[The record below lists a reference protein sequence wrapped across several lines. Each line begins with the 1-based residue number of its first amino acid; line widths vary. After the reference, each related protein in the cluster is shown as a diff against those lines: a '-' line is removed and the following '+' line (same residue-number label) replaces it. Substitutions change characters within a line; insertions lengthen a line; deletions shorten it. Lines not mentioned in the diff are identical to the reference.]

1 MTSGNRLPPHLNPRG
16 TGRSPATAGR
26 DSIRSWRWAKVLAS
40 VVSACVLLTTGVAYG
55 FYKHFD
61 SQITRLHDILPGGGK
76 EATNGAENILLVGS
90 DSRTGSNDVFQAGPG
105 QTLVEGQ
112 RSDTVILAHLAPG
125 NAKAILVSL
134 PRDSWV
140 TIPAYTDAKGVA
152 HPAQQNK
159 LNAAYSLGGPKLLI
173 ATVQQL
179 SGLHVDHYAEID
191 FEGFQKMVNALGGI
205 NVCLTQP
212 AKDTMSGA
220 NFPAGENHLNGVQAL
235 AFVRQRYNL
244 PNGDLDRVKRQQQFI
259 GAVVRK
265 VVSAGTLLN
274 PVKLTNFLDAVT
286 SSVSVDSGLDIKSL
300 ALRLRNLDA
309 NHVEF
314 ATLPFEKFATI
325 NGQAVNIIN
334 ADQTAELFASLN
346 EGNGVPTDTQPSAP
360 AGSTITVPPKDVS
373 VAVYNGAGIN
383 GLGKRVSSEL
393 TKVGFV
399 ISGTPGNRNT
409 GAKKTEIHYAPSKI
423 NAANTLAASVTGAIL
438 VPDSKLGDTLELVV
452 GSSYT
457 TAKAVQM
464 GAPVPATTAASTVP
478 GSTTANEATCTR

>member
-1 MTSGNRLPPHLNPRG
+1 M
-16 TGRSPATAGR
+16 
-26 DSIRSWRWAKVLAS
+26 
-40 VVSACVLLTTGVAYG
+40 
-55 FYKHFD
+55 
-61 SQITRLHDILPGGGK
+61 
-76 EATNGAENILLVGS
+76 
-90 DSRTGSNDVFQAGPG
+90 
-105 QTLVEGQ
+105 
-112 RSDTVILAHLAPG
+112 
-125 NAKAILVSL
+125 
-134 PRDSWV
+134 
-140 TIPAYTDAKGVA
+140 A

-159 LNAAYSLGGPKLLI
+159 LNAAYALGGPKLLI
-173 ATVQQL
+173 ATVQEL

-205 NVCLTQP
+205 NVCLTH
-212 AKDTMSGA
+212 AASDKLSGA
-220 NFPAGENHLNGVQAL
+220 NFPAGENHLDGAQAL

-265 VVSAGTLLN
+265 VISAGTLLN
-274 PVKLTNFLDAVT
+274 PVKLTGFLDAVT
-286 SSVSVDSGLDIKSL
+286 SSVSVDSGLDVKSL

-314 ATLPFEKFATI
+314 ATLPFEKFAVI
-325 NGQAVNIIN
+325 NGQDVNLID
-334 ADQTAELFASLN
+334 AAKTTELFASLN
-346 EGNGVPTDTQPSAP
+346 EGNGVPTNTQPSAP
-360 AGSTITVPPKDVS
+360 AGTTLTVPPSQVS

-383 GLGKRVSSEL
+383 GLGKRVAAEL
-393 TKVGFV
+393 TSVGFV

-423 NAANTLAASVTGAIL
+423 NAANTLAASVAGAVL

-464 GAPVPATTAASTVP
+464 GAPVPSPTAASTVP
-478 GSTTANEATCTR
+478 GSTTANDARLHQVSSQRRYSGPGQNSRHVGSPGHRSVLARGNLGAAHGV